1 MEKLSLIIDI
11 ATLLVWVAVLWNM
24 IKLVKRLDK
33 NE

>member
-1 MEKLSLIIDI
+1 MEKLSLIIDV
-11 ATLLVWVAVLWNM
+11 ATLLVWMAVLWNM

>member
-1 MEKLSLIIDI
+1 MEKLSLIIDT
-11 ATLLVWVAVLWNM
+11 ATLLVWMAVLWNM

>member
-1 MEKLSLIIDI
+1 MEKLSLIIDT
-11 ATLLVWVAVLWNM
+11 ATLLIWVAVLWNM